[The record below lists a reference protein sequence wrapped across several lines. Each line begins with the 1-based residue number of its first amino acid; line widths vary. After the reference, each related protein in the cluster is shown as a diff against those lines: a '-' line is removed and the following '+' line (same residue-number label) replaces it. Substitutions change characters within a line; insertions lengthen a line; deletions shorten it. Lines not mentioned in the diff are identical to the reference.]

1 MSKVKIF
8 IGLIV
13 IILGSGLGYHFNS
26 QNGDS
31 EINNVEKSKVTE
43 DSDKSKNHSFSQE
56 VTTIDG
62 KEKNTDKLEFNK
74 PYYRE
79 NEYLSELSKNP
90 DFRNIYNKSQA
101 MFGEYKFGEDLSVW
115 LAIGIIFDSSA
126 EYGEIFEK
134 SISKLN
140 EQKSDVFLAVSNKVN
155 SLNSSDSFLRQ
166 QLINVVGV
174 MSIEKAKKI
183 SFFGSEIS
191 RKVYLDKNGDFSA
204 DSMNI
209 TNSIAFLRQTG
220 ATLSEARNFFKQS
233 LAVNPD
239 PIIQES
245 LIVRF
250 NTYFPGIFEDN

>member
-62 KEKNTDKLEFNK
+62 KENNTDKLEFNK

-90 DFRNIYNKSQA
+90 DFRNIYNKSQG
-101 MFGEYKFGEDLSVW
+101 MFRE
-115 LAIGIIFDSSA
+115 
-126 EYGEIFEK
+126 
-134 SISKLN
+134 
-140 EQKSDVFLAVSNKVN
+140 
-155 SLNSSDSFLRQ
+155 
-166 QLINVVGV
+166 
-174 MSIEKAKKI
+174 
-183 SFFGSEIS
+183 
-191 RKVYLDKNGDFSA
+191 
-204 DSMNI
+204 
-209 TNSIAFLRQTG
+209 
-220 ATLSEARNFFKQS
+220 
-233 LAVNPD
+233 
-239 PIIQES
+239 
-245 LIVRF
+245 
-250 NTYFPGIFEDN
+250 